1 MKDAKIFEM
10 SKYIEELTL
19 TYEKKISALEVSK
32 KVYYSLIYFM
42 QEDLSQEKAYTNK
55 VQKLEQ
61 SLDYYKSK
69 VGDYT
74 NMSETNK
81 ELVKVNETLKIQ
93 LEEFQKKHDLN
104 ELKLAKY
111 VEKLDQIQVEKLNL
125 ELEISKNN
133 SELLRIKQEVSEFN
147 EKSQK
152 KDAKIAEL
160 HTKLENL
167 MASDNY
173 KASFLEGTPKNLKNE
188 LNGLIS
194 DISEQPSFNNE
205 NQHNSNLEKFE
216 LQKDELLQKEKEIKH
231 LMEKC
236 KELQNENSEFRT
248 KNDRFNEE
256 IKRTNNS
263 NKNALNEMKKENKK
277 LGEELLKMNEVR
289 FFCCILW

>member
-93 LEEFQKKHDLN
+93 L
-104 ELKLAKY
+104 
-111 VEKLDQIQVEKLNL
+111 
-125 ELEISKNN
+125 
-133 SELLRIKQEVSEFN
+133 
-147 EKSQK
+147 
-152 KDAKIAEL
+152 
-160 HTKLENL
+160 
-167 MASDNY
+167 
-173 KASFLEGTPKNLKNE
+173 
-188 LNGLIS
+188 
-194 DISEQPSFNNE
+194 
-205 NQHNSNLEKFE
+205 
-216 LQKDELLQKEKEIKH
+216 
-231 LMEKC
+231 
-236 KELQNENSEFRT
+236 
-248 KNDRFNEE
+248 
-256 IKRTNNS
+256 
-263 NKNALNEMKKENKK
+263 
-277 LGEELLKMNEVR
+277 
-289 FFCCILW
+289 